1 MTFILCWNNDGK
13 SQIFLDNGHAF
24 QLSPLTEATVN
35 NTADLNN
42 ENQQEVAKLGTYT
55 RADTSKL

>member
-1 MTFILCWNNDGK
+1 MMVKVRF
-13 SQIFLDNGHAF
+13 FLDNGHAF

-42 ENQQEVAKLGTYT
+42 ENQQQVAKLGTYT